1 MGLVMNT
8 VQINEYCSQAMNN
21 WGEPERAPHRR
32 VCCGISLYIYMYIY
46 MYIYLVRRAVS
57 HFRLLFCEFLR
68 HSLIQKL
75 LINYSSRRHE
85 LLYLLDGNSND
96 RRPLVDLPIQ

>member
-1 MGLVMNT
+1 MSVFCGNKLLFCWLITSPAVEKT
-8 VQINEYCSQAMNN
+8 LSAGTDV
-21 WGEPERAPHRR
+21 PERAPHRR
-32 VCCGISLYIYMYIY
+32 VCCGVSL
-46 MYIYLVRRAVS
+46 YIYLVRRAVS